1 MHVDRTSATVV
12 VVAPYFLQ
20 QLGAREHAAGV
31 LDQVLEEFELLVCQ
45 IDGASMQGG
54 GIAVGVH
61 NEVAGANLAIFH
73 RGGGFGGRTGC
84 CGCGSV
90 AALGDQSQS
99 ALDFG
104 RGSGGDHHIRNAP
117 LGVDHGEAA
126 FGQHQHDWRGQAGS
140 VDEAAQG
147 FGGRQIIACIQKQNG
162 VLRHLHQ
169 AGCIHRQY
177 ADAMRKQGE

>member
-1 MHVDRTSATVV
+1 M
-12 VVAPYFLQ
+12 P
-20 QLGAREHAAGV
+20 
-31 LDQVLEEFELLVCQ
+31 

-73 RGGGFGGRTGC
+73 RGGGFGRRTGC

-147 FGGRQIIACIQKQNG
+147 FGGRRSSRASRNRMVFSGIFTKLAASIG
-162 VLRHLHQ
+162 STRT
-169 AGCIHRQY
+169 R
-177 ADAMRKQGE
+177 